1 MDIKSSPPYNF
12 KEGTLL
18 LIDKP
23 LDWTS
28 FDVVNKV
35 RYKLKHKLQVKKI
48 KVGHSGTLDP
58 RATGLLMICTG
69 RFTKKLNQLQGLSKT
84 YTGTI
89 MLGATTPSY
98 DSEMEV
104 DERFPTDHITPEILE
119 AARQKFIGEIDQLP
133 PIFSAIK
140 VDGKPLYKRARKGE
154 KVKVEP
160 RKITINDFEITRIQL
175 PEIDFKVSCSKGTY
189 IRSLAYDF
197 GKACGSGGYLTSL
210 RRTKIGEYSIKNAW
224 TLDDLLQHVED
235 NHYDEILEKQ

>member
-1 MDIKSSPPYNF
+1 M
-12 KEGTLL
+12 